1 MLEQNNL
8 KKSMTILKINP
19 SLKTNIKKETKMS
32 EGEDG
37 TISKKIIKSE
47 SLNLI
52 RNEFNRSENLLRM
65 NESLNR
71 LNELRD
77 LRANCLEV
85 NDLRTNIRNDGNEAL
100 RLSESL
106 SVLRASDIIRTK
118 DDKNNKDLDNK
129 KMLPDDLRTNRNSNN
144 NVPIQGSNSQ
154 QSKNN
159 NISFSVASLLADTR
173 PKRSPSAL
181 HSESPSP
188 PVSGQFISCFKRLS
202 EVSAGMQ
209 LDILIM
215 SVDVDTDFH
224 LILTTHHFLK
234 F

>member
-1 MLEQNNL
+1 MLEQNNP

-19 SLKTNIKKETKMS
+19 SQQIKTNIKKEAKMS

-37 TISKKIIKSE
+37 SKQNNQTNNKNKSE

-52 RNEFNRSENLLRM
+52 RNEFNRNDNRSFM

-77 LRANCLEV
+77 LRTNCLEV
-85 NDLRTNIRNDGNEAL
+85 SDLRTNNRNDGNEAL

-118 DDKNNKDLDNK
+118 DENKRELDK

-154 QSKNN
+154 QSRNN

-173 PKRSPSAL
+173 PKRSPSGL

-188 PVSGQFISCFKRLS
+188 PVS
-202 EVSAGMQ
+202 VN
-209 LDILIM
+209 
-215 SVDVDTDFH
+215 
-224 LILTTHHFLK
+224 
-234 F
+234 